1 MAYLIFSDFKKQ
13 IQQDNLLQIIGN
25 DLSVLATAELQAIEE
40 AYGYLVQKYL
50 TDQEFTDTLPWAYAA
65 TYKATSR
72 VYLDAA
78 AYLATATYTLHAL
91 TLYQNN
97 VYICTTAITTPE
109 TFNPAHWQLLGA
121 QYDLFFGTYPK
132 PLFDYQAIYVVG
144 DQVFWKDKVYT
155 CKVATIAPSQ
165 SIQYRQIQNVPLPN
179 VFPDDPVNGA
189 IYWGAGTPYDIAA
202 GTLPTN
208 TAKWT
213 AGDNR
218 TQSVLMIVIDITL
231 FHLHSRISPRNIP
244 DLRKDRYTNAIQMLQ
259 AFARGEMTAKLPV
272 IQPKSGQRIRYGG
285 NIKNVNSYDHNAFS
299 I

>member
-1 MAYLIFSDFKKQ
+1 M
-13 IQQDNLLQIIGN
+13 LQIIGN
-25 DLSVLATAELQAIEE
+25 DLAVLNTAELQAIEE
-40 AYGYLVQKYL
+40 AYGYLTQKYL

-65 TYKATSR
+65 TYKATDR
-72 VYLDAA
+72 VYLDAT
-78 AYLATATYTLHAL
+78 AYSAQSTYALHAL
-91 TLYQNN
+91 TLYNN
-97 VYICTTAITTPE
+97 DVYICTTAIGTAE
-109 TFNPAHWQLLGA
+109 AWNAAHWQKLGA

-132 PLFDYQAIYVVG
+132 PLFDYQAAYVVG

-155 CKVATIAPSQ
+155 CKVATIEPGQ
-165 SIQYRQIQNVPLPN
+165 SIQYGKIQNIPLPN

-189 IYWGAGTPYDIAA
+189 IYWQQLSTYSIPA

-208 TAKWT
+208 TTYWT

-285 NIKNVNSYDHNAFS
+285 NVKNQNSY
-299 I
+299 

>member
-144 DQVFWKDKVYT
+144 DQVFWKNKVYT

-189 IYWGAGTPYDIAA
+189 IYWGTGTPYDIAA

-285 NIKNVNSYDHNAFS
+285 AIKNQNSY
-299 I
+299 